1 MPARGRAEWLTIA
14 VISASLV
21 LATGVEFV
29 LPRGYLAPSLYAI
42 PMLIATRRGSPRL
55 VTIVAAVAAAFYL
68 GCAFSQEAPVAA
80 VIAGMLG
87 ILAMAGLAIELAR
100 HRLGTLRR
108 ATTAEEADAES
119 RRILESISDGFV
131 ALDAQG
137 RFTYVNRRAEDLLK
151 VPREELL
158 GNTLQAVW
166 PNTADEF
173 FVEAI
178 SQALSE
184 QIPRQFEAY
193 HAHGDAWL
201 EVRVTPTDGGVTVYF
216 RDVTERHRAEQ
227 AQEEAAAARAAGA
240 RRVAFLAEMSRELA
254 AVEPNYAAI
263 LQRVADLAVPEL
275 ADWCLVYLADPV
287 SGFRRVAVAHAD
299 PADADLAATLLA
311 TPIPARTQAL
321 LNQLVEGQGPMVGS
335 AVDWATARRDLP
347 LEEDVLGRAFQVSS
361 FVAVPLVPR
370 NRMLGAIVWLRRAG
384 SKPYEPI
391 DSAFLE
397 EVARRSALSVDNARL
412 YQEAREAIKAR
423 DEFLSVAAH
432 ELRTPLTSIKG
443 YIQLLDRRLAIEQ
456 PDIAALRASMEKL
469 RPQLARFERI
479 VRDLLDISRIDR
491 GHLALQREPCDL
503 AAIAREVFDAVE
515 HSVDHDPAQPMR
527 LSVPDTLPGIWD
539 GARITQVLANLLS
552 NALKFSTGRGEV
564 VMEVRREGTHA
575 VICVRDQGVGMT
587 EEEQSRVFEPFF
599 RADSIVGH
607 IPGTGLGLHITK
619 RIVELHGGSITV
631 ESTPRIGST
640 FTVRLPLTPPDPV
653 SIARPSGA
661 TDVSRETG

>member
-1 MPARGRAEWLTIA
+1 MPARGRADWLTIA
-14 VISASLV
+14 FISASLA
-21 LATGVEFV
+21 LATGVEFI
-29 LPRGYLAPSLYAI
+29 LPRGYLTPSLYAI
-42 PMLIATRRGSPRL
+42 PMMIVARRGSPRL
-55 VTIVAAVAAAFYL
+55 VMLVGAVAAALYL
-68 GCAFSQEAPVAA
+68 PSALRREES
-80 VIAGMLG
+80 IATLVVG
-87 ILAMAGLAIELAR
+87 ILGLLAIAVLAIELAR

-137 RFTYVNRRAEDLLK
+137 RFTYVNRRAEQLLK

-158 GNTLQAVW
+158 GNTLQAAL
-166 PNTADEF
+166 PDADDAF
-173 FVEAI
+173 FVEMI
-178 SQALSE
+178 REALSD
-184 QIPRQFEAY
+184 QVARQFEAY
-193 HAHGDAWL
+193 CARADVWL
-201 EVRVTPTDGGVTVYF
+201 EVRVSPSDGGVTVYV
-216 RDVTERHRAEQ
+216 RDVTERHRAER
-227 AQEEAAAARAAGA
+227 AREEAAAARAVAA

-254 AVEPNYAAI
+254 AVEPNYQAM
-263 LQRVADLAVPEL
+263 LQRVADLAAPEL
-275 ADWCLVYLADPV
+275 ADWCLIYLADPV
-287 SGFRRVAVAHAD
+287 AGFRRVAVAHAD
-299 PADADLAATLLA
+299 PADAELAEALLAA
-311 TPIPARTQAL
+311 PIPARTQAL
-321 LNQLVEGQGPMVGS
+321 LNQLLEGQGPMVGS
-335 AVDWATARRDLP
+335 AVDWATTRRDLT
-347 LEEDVLGRAFQVSS
+347 LEEDVLGRAFDVSS

-384 SKPYEPI
+384 SRPYEPI

-443 YIQLLDRRLAIEQ
+443 YIQLLDRRLTVEQ

-491 GHLALQREPCDL
+491 GNLALQREPCDL
-503 AAIAREVFDAVE
+503 AALAREVFDAVE

-527 LSVPDTLPGIWD
+527 LSAPDSLMGIWD

-552 NALKFSTGRGEV
+552 NALKFSGGRGEI
-564 VMEVRREGTHA
+564 VMEIRREDAHA

-587 EEEQSRVFEPFF
+587 KEEQSRVFEPFF

-640 FTVRLPLTPPDPV
+640 FTVRLPLTPPDPMSV
-653 SIARPSGA
+653 APPSGA
-661 TDVSRETG
+661 TDTARDGG